1 MKTICIS
8 VDCSCHMGKVK
19 EIRNILKYDVVDL
32 LKFNFKV
39 NGVILED
46 VFLKIYFDA
55 EGVDGVYSD
64 YLSIS
69 NHVMELTNRLLW
81 ARGYDLIVAA
91 YTEQLPKELQPSG
104 DVEALAELR
113 EKLTREETISIPRS
127 MAEEILNFCDEID
140 HCEGVDRYPDF
151 YYRLEKELNR

>member
-1 MKTICIS
+1 MS
-8 VDCSCHMGKVK
+8 
-19 EIRNILKYDVVDL
+19 
-32 LKFNFKV
+32 
-39 NGVILED
+39 
-46 VFLKIYFDA
+46 

-113 EKLTREETISIPRS
+113 EKLTRAI
-127 MAEEILNFCDEID
+127 
-140 HCEGVDRYPDF
+140 
-151 YYRLEKELNR
+151 

>member
-8 VDCSCHMGKVK
+8 VDCSCHMSKVK
-19 EIRNILKYDVVDL
+19 EIRNILKYDVIDL

-39 NGVILED
+39 NGLILED
-46 VFLKIYFDA
+46 VFLRIYFDA

-69 NHVMELTNRLLW
+69 HYVQELTNRLLW
-81 ARGYDLIVAA
+81 VRGYDLIVAV
-91 YTEQLPKELQPSG
+91 YTDQLPAELRPS
-104 DVEALAELR
+104 DLEVLAELKK
-113 EKLTREETISIPRS
+113 KLSQEETISIPRS
-127 MAEEILNFCDEID
+127 MAEEIIDFCDGID

-151 YYRLEKELNR
+151 YYNIKELIGTK

>member
-1 MKTICIS
+1 MNTICIS

-19 EIRNILKYDVVDL
+19 EIKNILYDVIDL

-39 NGVILED
+39 NGLILED
-46 VFLKIYFDA
+46 VFLRIYFDA

-69 NHVMELTNRLLW
+69 NYVMQLTNRFLW

-91 YTEQLPKELQPSG
+91 YTAQLPKELQPS
-104 DVEALAELR
+104 DVEVLAELK
-113 EKLTREETISIPRS
+113 EKLTREDTISIPRS
-127 MAEEILNFCDEID
+127 MAEEILDF
-140 HCEGVDRYPDF
+140 CEGAYRYPDF
-151 YYRLEKELNR
+151 CYRLKKELNR